1 MADEIE
7 PPSFDWSISEP
18 PILHMDQFNVVVVSE
33 LRIIF
38 SLFDKDHDNN
48 ISMDEVMQVMQA
60 MGQQPDIDRLR
71 ETFQLVDLDGEWALA
86 FAWDSGMHAYFTSSQ
101 FPVSIST
108 FKRGES
114 ALMATFSVLA

>member
-1 MADEIE
+1 
-7 PPSFDWSISEP
+7 
-18 PILHMDQFNVVVVSE
+18 MDQFNVVVVSE

-71 ETFQLVDLDGEWALA
+71 ETFQLVDLDGEWSLA
-86 FAWDSGMHAYFTSSQ
+86 FAWDSGTSSQ
-101 FPVSIST
+101 FPVMLRPLL
-108 FKRGES
+108 KG
-114 ALMATFSVLA
+114 VKVH

>member
-1 MADEIE
+1 MKLNHHPLIGL
-7 PPSFDWSISEP
+7 SQNHQSCIWI
-18 PILHMDQFNVVVVSE
+18 NVVVVSE

-71 ETFQLVDLDGEWALA
+71 ETFQLVDLDGKWSLT
-86 FAWDSGMHAYFTSSQ
+86 FAWDSGMHTS
-101 FPVSIST
+101 
-108 FKRGES
+108 
-114 ALMATFSVLA
+114 